1 MQNDSHPTSITKEFR
16 KFWNRLDNFQQLNIL
31 SLSLI
36 LLATILG
43 VSVMSQ
49 RQIEVL
55 SIRAAQNAPVLGV
68 SDEMYAQDPDMVE
81 EALACDLNC
90 PAPAKLDVEACS
102 CVFPRIPRNPLINIT
117 E

>member
-1 MQNDSHPTSITKEFR
+1 MQNDSHPASITKEFR
-16 KFWNRLDNFQQLNIL
+16 KFWSRLDNFQQLNIL

-49 RQIEVL
+49 RQIEIL
-55 SIRAAQNAPVLGV
+55 SIKAAQNAPVLGAT
-68 SDEMYAQDPDMVE
+68 DEMYAQDPDMLQEVV
-81 EALACDLNC
+81 ACDLNC
-90 PAPAKLDVEACS
+90 PAPAKLDVESCS
-102 CVFPRIPRNPLINIT
+102 CAFPRIPRNPLINIT

>member
-1 MQNDSHPTSITKEFR
+1 MQNDSHPVSISKEFQ
-16 KFWNRLDNFQQLNIL
+16 KFWARLDNFQQLNIL

-43 VSVMSQ
+43 VSVMTQ

-55 SIRAAQNAPVLGV
+55 YVKASQATPVLGI
-68 SDEMYAQDPDMVE
+68 SDEMQDLPVE
-81 EALACDLNC
+81 SLACNLNC
-90 PAPAKLDVEACS
+90 PAPSKLDEQNCS
-102 CVFPRIPRNPLINIT
+102 CTFPRIPRNPLINIT

>member
-1 MQNDSHPTSITKEFR
+1 MQNDSHPTSITKEFK

-55 SIRAAQNAPVLGV
+55 SIKAAQNAPVLGAT
-68 SDEMYAQDPDMVE
+68 DEAFLQETQLLQE
-81 EALACDLNC
+81 ELACDLNC
-90 PAPAKLDVEACS
+90 PSPAKLDVVDCS
-102 CVFPRIPRNPLINIT
+102 CVFPRVPRNPLINIT